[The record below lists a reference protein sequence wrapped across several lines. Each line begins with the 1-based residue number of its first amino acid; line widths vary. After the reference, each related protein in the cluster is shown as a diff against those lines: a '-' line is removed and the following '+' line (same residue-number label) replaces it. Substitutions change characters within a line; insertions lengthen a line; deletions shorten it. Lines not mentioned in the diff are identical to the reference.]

1 MNRRDNQA
9 GARLLIGW
17 TGLVRRFALAVVL
30 LGLAASAAGLA
41 YSVAEI
47 GINTSTDDMLS
58 PELPFQQNDRALDE
72 AFPQSTKTLSVVVEG
87 DTPELAEDAAVR
99 IAERLGQMPER
110 FQSVF
115 YPENHPFFR
124 QNGLLYLDLGT
135 LQELSDRLAEAQ
147 PLLASLSADPS
158 LRGLA
163 EVLRLAIEESGG
175 AMDGTVVPVLDKLAA
190 TVERVA
196 DGEPARLSWRALM
209 TGEDNPGNDGPDASE
224 TRQFVVVQPIL
235 NFGSL
240 EPAAQAVAAI
250 KQAAQDLD
258 LTADNGVRVRVTGSP
273 AMLDDELRSVRDGM
287 GLVGLLSLIFVV
299 VLLAIGLR
307 SPRLVLAT
315 LFTLI
320 AGLIWTASFATAAI
334 GELNLISVAFAVLFI
349 GLSVDFGIHFAL
361 RYKEAIDGGR
371 EHAAALAETAGGI
384 GGALTLSAV
393 TAAIGFL
400 AFLPTSYRGVSELG
414 LISGAGMFI
423 ALFAN
428 LTLLPALLTLMPLKP
443 GRPTGTGLA
452 ERLQAIVQRHRRAI
466 LVGAVVLG
474 LAATAALPFAW
485 FDDDPFNLRDPDS
498 ESVATLLDLLDDP
511 RVQPYDATVLAASLA
526 EADATAARL
535 RQLPEV
541 ESAVTLSDLVPAQQ
555 DEKLTVIDD
564 MNLFLTPLFM
574 VQQPEPEPDAAAQR
588 QALDDLQRALGR
600 ADGGLAAGAG
610 RLAAALRRLP
620 DAAQTL
626 DRLDEALLG
635 DLPRRLDFLADALDA
650 QPVALDDLPAALRD
664 RRLAPDGRATVE
676 VVPAEDL
683 RDIAARRQFVAA
695 VQEVAPGVTGAPVII
710 TEAGRAVIESFRE
723 AALLAFVLIV
733 LLLLVVLRS
742 LRDAAMIL
750 SPLVLATLLT
760 VAGTVVLR
768 QPFNFANVIVLP
780 LLFGLGV
787 AFGIQIVLRGR
798 SAGAG
803 RLMRSSTPR
812 AVAFSALTT
821 MGSFGALALSSH
833 RGTASMGQLL
843 TLAITITML
852 CTLIVLPALL
862 TVAARREAAKAPA
875 GGTADGAPDEPR

>member
-1 MNRRDNQA
+1 MNRGDDRA

-17 TGLVRRFALAVVL
+17 TGLARRFALAVVL
-30 LGLAASAAGLA
+30 LALVASAAGVR
-41 YSVAEI
+41 YSVSEI

-58 PELPFQQNDRALDE
+58 EDLPFRQNDQALDD
-72 AFPQSTKTLSVVVEG
+72 AFPQSINTLSVVVEG
-87 DTPELAEDAAVR
+87 ETSDLAEDAAVR
-99 IAERLGQMPER
+99 LAERLGQMPER
-110 FQSVF
+110 FHSVF

-124 QNGLLYLDLGT
+124 QNGLLYLDLES
-135 LQELSDRLAEAQ
+135 LQDLADRLAEAQ
-147 PLLASLSADPS
+147 PLLASLNEDPS

-163 EVLRLAIEESGG
+163 AVLRLALEE
-175 AMDGTVVPVLDKLAA
+175 ADGELDAAVAPALKKIAA

-196 DGEPARLSWRALM
+196 NGEPARLSWRALL
-209 TGEDNPGNDGPDASE
+209 TGEDKPGAND
-224 TRQFVVVQPIL
+224 RRHFVVVQPVL
-235 NFGSL
+235 DFGSL
-240 EPAAQAVAAI
+240 EPAAQAVEAI
-250 KQAAQDLD
+250 KRAARELA

-299 VLLAIGLR
+299 LLLAIGLR
-307 SPRLVLAT
+307 SPRLVVAT
-315 LFTLI
+315 ILTLI

-349 GLSVDFGIHFAL
+349 GLSVDFGIHFSL
-361 RYKEAIDGGR
+361 RYKEAIDAGSP
-371 EHAAALAETAGGI
+371 HAAALTEAASGV

-400 AFLPTSYRGVSELG
+400 SFLPTSYRGVSELG
-414 LISGAGMFI
+414 LISGVGMFI

-443 GRPTGTGLA
+443 GRPIGNGLA
-452 ERLQAIVQRHRRAI
+452 ERLQTAVQRNHRAI
-466 LVGAVVLG
+466 LIGAVVLG
-474 LAATAALPFAW
+474 LASTAALPFAW
-485 FDDDPFNLRDPDS
+485 FDDDPLNLRDPDS

-511 RVQPYDATVLAASLA
+511 RVQPYDAAVLADSLTD
-526 EADATAARL
+526 ADATAARL

-541 ESAVTLSDLVPAQQ
+541 ESASTLSDLVPEQQ
-555 DEKLTVIDD
+555 DEKLAVIDE

-574 VQQPEPEPDAAAQR
+574 PQQPAPPPEPAEQR
-588 QALDDLQRALGR
+588 QALSSLQQALQQT
-600 ADGGLAAGAG
+600 GGSLAEDAG
-610 RLAAALRRLP
+610 RLAAALNRLP
-620 DAAQTL
+620 EDAKTL
-626 DRLDEALLG
+626 ERLQDALLG
-635 DLPRRLDFLADALDA
+635 DLPRRLDFLAEALGA
-650 QPVALDDLPAALRD
+650 EPVALDDLPDALRD
-664 RRLAPDGRATVE
+664 RRLAADGRATVE

-683 RDIAARRQFVAA
+683 RDIAARRQFVEA
-695 VQEVAPGVTGAPVII
+695 VQDIVPGVTGAPVII
-710 TEAGRAVIESFRE
+710 TEAGRAVMDSFRE
-723 AALLAFVLIV
+723 AALLALALIV
-733 LLLLVVLRS
+733 LLLLIVLRS
-742 LRDAAMIL
+742 LRDTAMIL
-750 SPLVLATLLT
+750 SPLLLATLLT
-760 VAGTVVLR
+760 VAGTVVLQ

-803 RLMRSSTPR
+803 ELMRSSTPR
-812 AVAFSALTT
+812 AVVFSALTT

-862 TVAARREAAKAPA
+862 TVATRRQASS
-875 GGTADGAPDEPR
+875 GASEGP